1 MDTQRKNDKMKL
13 TCGLDTCITAVPACD
28 RYSPILRVAAI
39 EAGYSAVKPDSV
51 SQEFE
56 LLQNNFEYSKERKRS
71 LLTSTSMSAFLCRT

>member
-1 MDTQRKNDKMKL
+1 MY
-13 TCGLDTCITAVPACD
+13 ITAVPACD

-71 LLTSTSMSAFLCRT
+71 LLTSTSMSAFFVPNVTATRGGQIGCV